1 MPFGNVFEKI
11 NSEYYQL
18 TGAEKRVADYV
29 VAHQQKTQFMS
40 ISELS
45 EECGVAEATISRFC
59 RRLDYK
65 GYNAFKLAIAN
76 STAGRVDAPPP
87 ESEITPEDTIE
98 ELSQKLYVI
107 DRDAMAQTLELI
119 RPDDIRRAA
128 DILSSAE
135 KVLCMGQGGS
145 MLLAQECAH
154 LFSTSL
160 PNYHAVMD
168 SHLQAIACSHLTD
181 KDAVLYYSYSGSTE
195 ELLKNLKIVW
205 ERKAKVILITRFP
218 KSPGASY
225 AHVVL
230 QCGSKEG
237 RSRWGRWPPGW
248 PSSISPTCSFT
259 RCAAGTRTSVPPSG
273 RWWPRPSP
281 TSTSERGW
289 ILTEIRQK
297 LEILKKSF

>member
-107 DRDAMAQTLELI
+107 DRDGADPA
-119 RPDDIRRAA
+119 RR
-128 DILSSAE
+128 
-135 KVLCMGQGGS
+135 
-145 MLLAQECAH
+145 H
-154 LFSTSL
+154 
-160 PNYHAVMD
+160 
-168 SHLQAIACSHLTD
+168 
-181 KDAVLYYSYSGSTE
+181 
-195 ELLKNLKIVW
+195 
-205 ERKAKVILITRFP
+205 
-218 KSPGASY
+218 
-225 AHVVL
+225 
-230 QCGSKEG
+230 
-237 RSRWGRWPPGW
+237 PPGGGH
-248 PSSISPTCSFT
+248 PLL
-259 RCAAGTRTSVPPSG
+259 GG
-273 RWWPRPSP
+273 
-281 TSTSERGW
+281 
-289 ILTEIRQK
+289 
-297 LEILKKSF
+297 

>member
-128 DILSSAE
+128 DILSSAD

-154 LFSTSL
+154 LFSTSM
-160 PNYHAVMD
+160 PNFTAVVD
-168 SHLQAIACSHLTD
+168 SHMQAIAASHLTPR
-181 KDAVLYYSYSGSTE
+181 DAVLYYSYSGSTE

-237 RSRWGRWPPGW
+237 PLQVGSVAARVAQLYLTDVLFHEVCRRHPDQ
-248 PSSISPTCSFT
+248 
-259 RCAAGTRTSVPPSG
+259 CAA
-273 RWWPRPSP
+273 
-281 TSTSERGW
+281 
-289 ILTEIRQK
+289 IRQVVAEALSDK
-297 LEILKKSF
+297 HI

>member
-18 TGAEKRVADYV
+18 TAAEKRVADYV
-29 VAHQQKTQFMS
+29 VAHQQRSQFMS
-40 ISELS
+40 ISELA
-45 EECGVAEATISRFC
+45 EEAGVAEATISRFC

-76 STAGRVDAPPP
+76 STAGRVDDLPD

-98 ELSQKLYVI
+98 SLSQKLYVV
-107 DRDAMAQTLELI
+107 DRDAMAQTLALI

-128 DILSSAE
+128 DLLCAADH
-135 KVLCMGQGGS
+135 VLCMGQGGS

-154 LFSTSL
+154 LFSTSMRGFT
-160 PNYHAVMD
+160 AVLD
-168 SHLQAIACSHLTD
+168 SHMQASAWSHLTER
-181 KDAVLYYSYSGSTE
+181 DAVLYYSDSGSTE
-195 ELLKNLKIVW
+195 ELLKNLKIIW

-237 RSRWGRWPPGW
+237 PLQVGSVAARVAQLYLTDVLFHEVCRRSPEQ
-248 PSSISPTCSFT
+248 CSAT
-259 RCAAGTRTSVPPSG
+259 RQFVAEVLSDKHT
-273 RWWPRPSP
+273 
-281 TSTSERGW
+281 
-289 ILTEIRQK
+289 
-297 LEILKKSF
+297 

>member
-128 DILSSAE
+128 DILSSAD

-160 PNYHAVMD
+160 PNYQAVMD

-181 KDAVLYYSYSGSTE
+181 KDAVLYYSYSGS
-195 ELLKNLKIVW
+195 W
-205 ERKAKVILITRFP
+205 EQAMACRWESIT
-218 KSPGASY
+218 A
-225 AHVVL
+225 
-230 QCGSKEG
+230 
-237 RSRWGRWPPGW
+237 W
-248 PSSISPTCSFT
+248 
-259 RCAAGTRTSVPPSG
+259 
-273 RWWPRPSP
+273 
-281 TSTSERGW
+281 
-289 ILTEIRQK
+289 
-297 LEILKKSF
+297 

>member
-128 DILSSAE
+128 DILSSAD

-160 PNYHAVMD
+160 PNYPAVMD

-237 RSRWGRWPPGW
+237 PLQVGSVAARVAQLYLTDVLFHEVCRRHPDQ
-248 PSSISPTCSFT
+248 
-259 RCAAGTRTSVPPSG
+259 CAA
-273 RWWPRPSP
+273 
-281 TSTSERGW
+281 
-289 ILTEIRQK
+289 IRQVVAEALSDK
-297 LEILKKSF
+297 HI

>member
-154 LFSTSL
+154 LFSTSM
-160 PNYHAVMD
+160 PNFTAVVD
-168 SHLQAIACSHLTD
+168 SHMQAIAASHLTPR
-181 KDAVLYYSYSGSTE
+181 DAVLYYSYSGSTE

-237 RSRWGRWPPGW
+237 PLQVGSVAARVAQLYLTDVLFHEVCRRHPDQ
-248 PSSISPTCSFT
+248 
-259 RCAAGTRTSVPPSG
+259 CAA
-273 RWWPRPSP
+273 
-281 TSTSERGW
+281 
-289 ILTEIRQK
+289 IRQVVAEALSDK
-297 LEILKKSF
+297 HI